1 MSHSHAQNYPSPV
14 KETFPALCCVPWCA
28 LHFLAWR
35 RYPFQDRC
43 SEMRTF
49 CLVVSAPY
57 LSRKRRQVDMASST
71 AIFSAEEQPAHFV
84 DEAFS
89 AFCRCPGGKPR
100 VEQGQTALQS
110 LARRSSLLSKIDVY
124 QFELEESDYV

>member
-1 MSHSHAQNYPSPV
+1 
-14 KETFPALCCVPWCA
+14 
-28 LHFLAWR
+28 
-35 RYPFQDRC
+35 
-43 SEMRTF
+43 
-49 CLVVSAPY
+49 VVSAPY
-57 LSRKRRQVDMASST
+57 LSRKGRQVDMASST
-71 AIFSAEEQPAHFV
+71 AIFSAEKQPAHFV

-89 AFCRCPGGKPR
+89 AFFRSPGGKPR